1 MDMILM
7 WVMTLDK
14 HRTNKKERILELD
27 DNKKSNKNVDVK
39 LSAHEA
45 FLE

>member
-1 MDMILM
+1 M
-7 WVMTLDK
+7 WVMTLHK
-14 HRTNKKERILELD
+14 NRANKKQRILELD
-27 DNKKSNKNVDVK
+27 DNKKNNKNVDVK